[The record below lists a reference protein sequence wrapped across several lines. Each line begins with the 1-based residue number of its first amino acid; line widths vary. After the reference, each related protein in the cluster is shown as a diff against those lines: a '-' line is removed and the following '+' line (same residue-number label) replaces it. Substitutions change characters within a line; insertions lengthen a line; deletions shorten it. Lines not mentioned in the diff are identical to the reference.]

1 MGKSS
6 APLLPR
12 TPRTVPRRWR
22 TWLTGFLVGA
32 TLGTVVLT
40 TWPWPTTIVS
50 LPGTPNTFTDNP
62 SGQFLHISDIHV
74 DAHYR
79 QGATLDSYCHR
90 HAKHSDDE
98 DSESVGRFGA
108 PVSSCDSPVKLV
120 DITFH
125 WLKRTLAADLDFVL
139 FTGDSARH
147 ERDDRL
153 PRSVDEVVMLNRY
166 VASRFLA
173 LFHPDITPVIHVV
186 GNNDVEPHNLME
198 PGPNPMLQG
207 LYEAWQEYIPID
219 QKDLYLTMG
228 YYRRILQPGK
238 LLVAALN
245 TQWFHSSNDAVGAC
259 RKADHPGAQQL
270 VWLQDILEQAQST
283 GAQVIIAGHVAPE
296 FDDYYNSCYKRY
308 SRLVVKYRDVIQGQ
322 LFGHNNK
329 DHFYFLANDADS
341 RRPNVKNTLL
351 PTALDANDNLPG
363 VSIQKG
369 VPSLIKEL
377 MKHYKRVWADRKTT
391 QYSVVNI
398 SPSIIPT
405 YNPTLRKYRYVTGS
419 TSPQFKRPYGTL
431 LDYDQ
436 YWLNLT
442 DANEQF
448 TELGSPLYEPDFEFL
463 YSARQQYNMP
473 DLTTESYLD
482 LAYRITQNKTLRREY
497 AEFLCV
503 MTNLHGGAYN
513 DA

>member
-1 MGKSS
+1 M
-6 APLLPR
+6 
-12 TPRTVPRRWR
+12 
-22 TWLTGFLVGA
+22 
-32 TLGTVVLT
+32 VVLT
-40 TWPWPTTIVS
+40 TWPWPTALVNMSGHTS
-50 LPGTPNTFTDNP
+50 PTFTHNP

-74 DAHYR
+74 DGHYR

-90 HAKHSDDE
+90 HSKHPEEQDNDT
-98 DSESVGRFGA
+98 VGRFGA
-108 PVSSCDSPVKLV
+108 PVSSCDSPIKLV

-125 WLKRTLAADLDFVL
+125 WLNRIVAADLDFVL

-173 LFHPDITPVIHVV
+173 LFHPDVTPVIHVV
-186 GNNDVEPHNLME
+186 GNNDVEPHNWME

-219 QKDLYLTMG
+219 QKELYLTMG
-228 YYRRILQPGK
+228 YYRRVIQPGK
-238 LLVAALN
+238 LMVVALN
-245 TQWFHSSNDAVGAC
+245 TQWFYSSNDAVGAC

-270 VWLQDILEQAQST
+270 VWLQDTLEQARDA
-283 GAQVIIAGHVAPE
+283 GVQVIIAGHVAPE
-296 FDDYYNSCYKRY
+296 FDDYYNSCYTRY
-308 SRLVVKYRDVIQGQ
+308 SRLVVEYGDMIQGQ

-341 RRPNVKNTLL
+341 RRPSVKNTLV
-351 PTALDANDNLPG
+351 PTVPFLGMDQEKPN

-377 MKHYKRVWADRKTT
+377 MKHYKWVWADRETT
-391 QYSVVNI
+391 QYTVVNI

-405 YNPTLRKYRYVTGS
+405 YNPTLRIYRYLTGS
-419 TSPQFKRPYGTL
+419 TSKGSPFERPYGTL

-442 DANEQF
+442 DANDQF
-448 TELGSPLYEPDFEFL
+448 IEKGNSQYEPDFEFL

-503 MTNLHGGAYN
+503 MTDLHGGAYI